1 MGLGETV
8 SQRLDMAF
16 TLAEIGVD
24 CIPVNILNPRP
35 GTPLEKAKPPEPMEI
50 IKTIAVFRFIL
61 PKATIKLAGGRE
73 QNLGDFQGLALRSGA
88 NGMIIGGYLTTGGR
102 QVEDD
107 LMLITQAGFK
117 LPERAPLSGHSA
129 AS

>member
-1 MGLGETV
+1 
-8 SQRLDMAF
+8 MAF
-16 TLAEIGVD
+16 TLAELGVD
-24 CIPVNILNPRP
+24 CVPVNILNPRP
-35 GTPLEKAKPPEPMEI
+35 GTPLEGAKPPEPMEI

-102 QVEDD
+102 QVKDD

-117 LPERAPLSGHSA
+117 LPQRAQPPEPTT